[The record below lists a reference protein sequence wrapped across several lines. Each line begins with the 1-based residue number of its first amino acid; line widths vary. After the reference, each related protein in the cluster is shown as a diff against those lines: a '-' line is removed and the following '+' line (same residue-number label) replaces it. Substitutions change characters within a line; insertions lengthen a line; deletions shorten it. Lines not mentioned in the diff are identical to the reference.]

1 MAVQNPY
8 FTGYPAYAAY
18 QGYPQVPQ
26 QYAQVPQATN
36 QPSQTGFQYVH
47 GIEGAYAF
55 TMPVGVEKML
65 LWDDT
70 ENRFYVKGYDE
81 MGKPKILADND
92 FQPHVDRTPAKEDKL
107 DGSSYVTHDYLKKV
121 LAELK
126 EGKSQ

>member
-8 FTGYPAYAAY
+8 TMGYAGFNPY
-18 QGYPQVPQ
+18 QGYPTMPQ
-26 QYAQVPQATN
+26 QYQQTL
-36 QPSQTGFQYVH
+36 QHPSNPNVFQYVH
-47 GIEGAYAF
+47 GLEGAYAF
-55 TMPVGVEKML
+55 TMPAGVDKIL

-92 FQPHVDRTPAKEDKL
+92 FQPHVDKAPAKEEKQ
-107 DGSSYVTHDYLKKV
+107 DGSSYVTFDYLNKV

-126 EGKSQ
+126 EGKS

>member
-8 FTGYPAYAAY
+8 FSAYPSYNAY
-18 QGYPQVPQ
+18 QGYPQIPQ
-26 QYAQVPQATN
+26 QYGQVPQVSNHATAN
-36 QPSQTGFQYVH
+36 VFQYVH
-47 GIEGAYAF
+47 GLEGAYAF
-55 TMPVGVEKML
+55 TMPAGVEKML

-92 FQPHVDRTPAKEDKL
+92 FQPHVDKKPVKEDKQ
-107 DGSSYVTHDYLKKV
+107 DGSSYVTYDYLNKV

-126 EGKSQ
+126 EGKS

>member
-8 FTGYPAYAAY
+8 FAAYPAYNNLY
-18 QGYPQVPQ
+18 QGYPQVT
-26 QYAQVPQATN
+26 VPQYSQVQQTS
-36 QPSQTGFQYVH
+36 QSPSNVFQYVH

-55 TMPVGVEKML
+55 TMPVGVDKML

-92 FQPHVDRTPAKEDKL
+92 FQPHVDKVQAKDEKM
-107 DGSSYVTHDYLKKV
+107 DGSSYVTFDYLNKV

-126 EGKSQ
+126 EGKN